1 MAFIGTLRN
10 KAGTWVVI
18 FVFVAII
25 SFILQDL
32 LGNNSV
38 LLNNSDVGEIAGK
51 DISIE
56 EYNAAIKE
64 REANYI
70 LNFNRKPGDRE
81 MVNLRQQAWELLVLR
96 NAFRKEFEEVGIRV
110 TDSELDDMLYGKN
123 VDPNI
128 AQTQAFI
135 NQQTGEFDRALVRQ
149 YMRSISDKEMPTDPQ
164 QAAMW
169 QEQRTRW
176 EFFQRDLAPGR
187 ERIKYENLLIKTNY
201 ITKAEAEQEYHNQT
215 DVAEAKYVYIPF
227 YSVSDS
233 VEVSDSDLKAYYNS
247 HKERF
252 KTNEA
257 RDLKYVEFPVLAS
270 ATDSAAVR
278 EEMNRIV
285 TELSQT
291 EDDSAFA
298 ASNTDGQ
305 EAFGRYNAGNVP
317 AFVKADDLKKG
328 NIVGPVLDGNAYK
341 VAKVT
346 DVVKDTVY
354 SARAAHILIK
364 WENETPEGKKAAKEK
379 ARGILNEIKKGASF
393 AAKALEHGT
402 DGTATKGGDLG
413 WFTRR
418 TMVKP
423 FDDAVFNATKTGL
436 LNDVVETDFGYH
448 IISIT
453 NTKDNTSYNV
463 AVIERVIG
471 PSDATTNEAYRK
483 AESFQSGLSSLK
495 EFEERA
501 KAEGLII
508 QDAKNIGS
516 GDRRVGNLGEARQI
530 VQWLYRD
537 ASEGE
542 VSEVFD
548 LQPEYAVAIMTGKTD
563 EGYRSLE
570 SVKNE
575 ILPEVKKQAKAKI
588 IIEKLKDAK
597 GTLEEVANAY
607 GEDAAVYTTADLK
620 MNASSL
626 QGAGFDPKAVGV
638 AFALESGKRSE
649 PFAGENGVL
658 IMEVQNKTVAPELAD
673 YSPYETPIRQNVQT
687 RSSFNIAEAIKEHA
701 NIEDKRYKFY

>member
-38 LLNNSDVGEIAGK
+38 LLNNDDVGEIAGK
-51 DISIE
+51 DISLA
-56 EYNAAIKE
+56 EYQAAIQE

-81 MVNLRQQAWELLVLR
+81 MLNLRQQAWELLVLR
-96 NAFRKEFEEVGIRV
+96 NAFQKQFDEVGVDVTTEEV
-110 TDSELDDMLYGKN
+110 EDMIWGKN
-123 VDPNI
+123 VDDNI
-128 AQTQAFI
+128 RQTQAFV
-135 NQQTGEFDRALVRQ
+135 NQQTGQFDKNLVIQ
-149 YMRSISDKEMPTDPQ
+149 YLNSIKDVPSDPQ

-176 EFFQRDLAPGR
+176 ELFQRDLAPGR

-201 ITKAEAEQEYHNQT
+201 ITTAEAEKEYHNQT
-215 DVAEAKYVYIPF
+215 DVAEAKYIYIPF

-233 VEVSDSDLKAYYNS
+233 VEVPDSDLKAYYDS

-252 KTNEA
+252 KTEEV
-257 RDLKYVEFPVLAS
+257 RDLKYVEFAITAS
-270 ATDSAAVR
+270 AADSAAIR
-278 EEMNRIV
+278 EDMQRMV

-291 EDDSAFA
+291 DDDSAFA
-298 ASNTDGQ
+298 ASNTDGA
-305 EAFGRYNAGNVP
+305 EAFGKYNAGNVP
-317 AFVKADDLKKG
+317 TFVKVEDLKKG
-328 NIVGPVLDGNAYK
+328 NIIGPVLDGGAYK
-341 VAKVT
+341 VAKVS

-364 WENETPEGKKAAKEK
+364 WENETAEGKKAANEK
-379 ARGILNEIKKGASF
+379 ARGILNEIRKGASF

-413 WFTRR
+413 WFQEGI
-418 TMVKP
+418 MVKT
-423 FDDAVFNATKTGL
+423 FNDAVFNATKTGL

-453 NTKDNTSYNV
+453 NTKDNTGYKV

-471 PSDATTNEAYRK
+471 PSDATTNEVYRK
-483 AESFQSGLSSLK
+483 AEAFQNGLSNLE
-495 EFEERA
+495 EFQARA
-501 KAEGLII
+501 KEVGVIV
-508 QDAKNIGS
+508 QDAKGIPAGE
-516 GDRRVGNLGEARQI
+516 RRVGNLGDARQV

-542 VSEVFD
+542 VSDVFD
-548 LQPEYAVAIMTGKTD
+548 LQQEYVVAIMTDKT
-563 EGYRSLE
+563 EKGYRSLE

-575 ILPEVKKQAKAKI
+575 ILPEVKKQVKAKTI
-588 IIEKLKDAK
+588 IAKLKDLK

-607 GEDAAVYTTADLK
+607 GNDAGVYTTADLK
-620 MNASSL
+620 MNATSL

-638 AFALESGKRSE
+638 AFALENGKRSE

-658 IMEVQNKTVAPELAD
+658 IMEVQNKTVAPEIAD
-673 YSPYETPIRQNVQT
+673 YTQYEAPLQQNVQT
-687 RSSFNIAEAIKEHA
+687 RASFNIAEAIKEHA
-701 NIEDKRYKFY
+701 KIEDKRYKFY

>member
-10 KAGTWVVI
+10 KAGTWVVV

-38 LLNNSDVGEIAGK
+38 LLNNNDVGEIAGR
-51 DISIE
+51 DISLE
-56 EYNAAIKE
+56 EYQAAIQE

-70 LNFNRKPGDRE
+70 LNMNRKPGDRE
-81 MVNLRQQAWELLVLR
+81 MLSLRQQAWELLVLR
-96 NAFRKEFEEVGIRV
+96 NAFQKEFDALGVDVTSSEV
-110 TDSELDDMLYGKN
+110 EDMIWGKN
-123 VDPNI
+123 VDVNI
-128 AQTQAFI
+128 RETQAFV
-135 NQQTGEFDRALVRQ
+135 NQETGQFDKNLVLQ
-149 YMRSISDKEMPTDPQ
+149 YLNSIKDVPTDPQ
-164 QAAMW
+164 QASMW

-176 EFFQRDLAPGR
+176 ELFQRDLAPGR

-201 ITKAEAEQEYHNQT
+201 ITTAEAEQEYHNQT

-233 VEVSDSDLKAYYNS
+233 VEVSDAELKEYYNS
-247 HKERF
+247 QKERF

-257 RDLKYVEFPVLAS
+257 RDLKYVEFAVNAS
-270 ATDSAAVR
+270 AADSAAVR
-278 EEMNRIV
+278 EEMKRIV

-298 ASNTDGQ
+298 AANTDGA
-305 EAFGRYNAGNVP
+305 EAFGRYNAGNLP
-317 AFVKADDLKKG
+317 TFVKPEDLKKG
-328 NIVGPVLDGNAYK
+328 NIVGPTLDGNSYK

-346 DVVKDTVY
+346 DIVKDTVF

-364 WENETPEGKKAAKEK
+364 WENETAEAKKAAREK

-393 AAKALEHGT
+393 ASKALEHGT

-413 WFTRR
+413 WFTEG

-423 FDDAVFNATKTGL
+423 FNDAVFNATKTGL
-436 LNDVVETDFGYH
+436 INDVVETDFGYH

-453 NTKDNTSYNV
+453 NTKDNTSYEV
-463 AVIERVIG
+463 AVVERVIG
-471 PSDATTNEAYRK
+471 PSDATTNEAYRR
-483 AESFQSGLSSLK
+483 AEAFQAGLSNLN
-495 EFEERA
+495 EFQERA
-501 KAEGLII
+501 KAEGLTVR
-508 QDAKNIGS
+508 DAKNISAGE
-516 GDRRVGNLGEARQI
+516 RRVGDLGDARQI

-548 LQPEYAVAIMTGKTD
+548 LQQQYAVAIMTGKIE

-575 ILPEVKKQAKAKI
+575 ILPEVKKQVKAKTI
-588 IIEKLKDAK
+588 IAKLKESK
-597 GTLEEVANAY
+597 GTLEEIANAY
-607 GEDAAVYTTADLK
+607 GNDAAVYTTADLK
-620 MNASSL
+620 MNSTSL

-658 IMEVQNKTVAPELAD
+658 LMEVQNKTIAPEIAD
-673 YSPYETPIRQNVQT
+673 YSTYEAPIQQNVQT
-687 RSSFNIAEAIKEHA
+687 RSSFNIAEAIKEYA
-701 NIEDKRYKFY
+701 KIEDKRYKFY

>member
-38 LLNNSDVGEIAGK
+38 LLNNNDVGEIAGR

-56 EYNAAIKE
+56 EYQAAIQE

-81 MVNLRQQAWELLVLR
+81 MLNLRQQAWELLVLR
-96 NAFRKEFEEVGIRV
+96 HAFEKEFNEVGVDV
-110 TDSELDDMLYGKN
+110 TPSEVEDMIWGKN

-128 AQTQAFI
+128 RQTQAFV
-135 NQQTGEFDRALVRQ
+135 NQETGQFDKNLVLQ
-149 YMRSISDKEMPTDPQ
+149 YLASIKDVPSDPQ

-176 EFFQRDLAPGR
+176 ELFQRDLAPGR
-187 ERIKYENLLIKTNY
+187 ERLKYENLLIKTNY
-201 ITKAEAEQEYHNQT
+201 ITTAEAEKEYHNQT
-215 DVAEAKYVYIPF
+215 DVAEVKYVYVPF

-233 VEVSDSDLKAYYNS
+233 VEVSDSELKAYYDS
-247 HKERF
+247 HKERY
-252 KTNEA
+252 KTKEV
-257 RDLKYVEFPVLAS
+257 RDLKYVEFPVSAS
-270 ATDSAAVR
+270 AADSAAVR
-278 EEMNRIV
+278 EEMKRIV
-285 TELSQT
+285 TEFSQT

-298 ASNTDGQ
+298 ASNTDGA

-317 AFVKADDLKKG
+317 SFVKVEDLKEG
-328 NIVGPVLDGNAYK
+328 NIIGPVLDGNAYK

-346 DVVKDTVY
+346 DIVKDTTF

-364 WENETPEGKKAAKEK
+364 WENETAEAKKAAKEK

-413 WFTRR
+413 WFQTGI
-418 TMVKP
+418 MVKP
-423 FDDAVFNATKTGL
+423 FNDAVFNATKTGL

-453 NTKDNTSYNV
+453 NTKDNTAYKV
-463 AVIERVIG
+463 AVVERVIG

-483 AESFQSGLSSLK
+483 AEAFQADLSDLK

-501 KAEGLII
+501 KAEGLVV
-508 QDAKNIGS
+508 QEAKNIGA
-516 GDRRVGNLGEARQI
+516 GERRVGNLGDSRQI

-537 ASEGE
+537 ASEGK
-542 VSEVFD
+542 VSDVFD
-548 LQPEYAVAIMTGKTD
+548 QQPDYVVAIMTGKTD

-575 ILPEVKKQAKAKI
+575 ILPEVKKQVKAKTI
-588 IIEKLKDAK
+588 IAKLKESK
-597 GTLEEVANAY
+597 GTLEEIANAY
-607 GEDAAVYTTADLK
+607 GNDAGVYTTADLK
-620 MNASSL
+620 MNATSL

-638 AFALESGKRSE
+638 AFSLESGKRSE

-658 IMEVQNKTVAPELAD
+658 IMEVQNKTIAPEIAD
-673 YSPYETPIRQNVQT
+673 YSPYELPIQQNAQS
-687 RSSFNIAEAIKEHA
+687 RSSFNIAEAIKDNA

>member
-10 KAGTWVVI
+10 KAGTWVVV

-38 LLNNSDVGEIAGK
+38 LLNNNDVGEIAGRN
-51 DISIE
+51 ISIE
-56 EYNAAIKE
+56 EYQAAIQE

-70 LNFNRKPGDRE
+70 LNFNRKPADRE
-81 MVNLRQQAWELLVLR
+81 MLNLRQQAWELLVLR
-96 NAFRKEFEEVGIRV
+96 NAFQKEFDEVGVDV
-110 TDSELDDMLYGKN
+110 TPSEVEDMIWGKN

-128 AQTQAFI
+128 RQTQAFV
-135 NQQTGEFDRALVRQ
+135 NQQTGQFDKNLVLQ
-149 YMRSISDKEMPTDPQ
+149 YLASIKDIPADPQ
-164 QAAMW
+164 QASMW

-176 EFFQRDLAPGR
+176 ELFQRDLAPGR

-201 ITKAEAEQEYHNQT
+201 ITTAEAEQEYHNQT
-215 DVAEAKYVYIPF
+215 DVAEAKYIYIPF

-233 VEVSDSDLKAYYNS
+233 VEVSDSDLKAYYDS
-247 HKERF
+247 HKERY
-252 KTNEA
+252 KTNET
-257 RDLKYVEFPVLAS
+257 RDLKYVEFAVNAS
-270 ATDSAAVR
+270 PTDSAAVR
-278 EEMNRIV
+278 DEMQRMV
-285 TELSQT
+285 TEFSQT

-298 ASNTDGQ
+298 ASNTDGA

-317 AFVKADDLKKG
+317 TFLKVEDLKKG
-328 NIVGPVLDGNAYK
+328 NIIGPVLDGNAYK

-346 DVVKDTVY
+346 NVIKDTIS
-354 SARAAHILIK
+354 SARASHILIK
-364 WENETPEGKKAAKEK
+364 WENETADAKKAAKEK

-393 AAKALEHGT
+393 ASKALEHGT

-413 WFTRR
+413 WFQTG

-423 FDDAVFNATKTGL
+423 FNDAVFNATKTGL

-448 IISIT
+448 IISVT
-453 NTKDNTSYNV
+453 NTKDNTGYEV
-463 AVIERVIG
+463 AVVERVIG

-483 AESFQSGLSSLK
+483 AESFQAGLSSHK
-495 EFEERA
+495 EFQERA
-501 KAEGLII
+501 KAEGLIV
-508 QDAKNIGS
+508 QDAKNISAGE
-516 GDRRVGNLGEARQI
+516 RRVGNLGDARQI

-542 VSEVFD
+542 VSDVFD

-588 IIEKLKDAK
+588 IIAKLKEQK
-597 GTLEEVANAY
+597 GTLEEIANAY
-607 GEDAAVYTTADLK
+607 GNDAGVYTSADLK
-620 MNASSL
+620 LNATSL

-638 AFALESGKRSE
+638 AFALENGKRSE

-658 IMEVQNKTVAPELAD
+658 IMESQNKTIAPEVAD
-673 YSPYETPIRQNVQT
+673 YSAYELPIQQNVQT
-687 RSSFNIAEAIKEHA
+687 RSSFNIAEAIKDNA
-701 NIEDKRYKFY
+701 KIEDKRYKFY